1 MRVES
6 TAEYRLGVDIGGTFT
21 DFVLYDVG
29 GGSVATYKT
38 LTTPQEPAR
47 AVIEGWE
54 ALLAAAGIAGTDV
67 HLVIHG
73 TTLITNALIER
84 KGARTALLTT
94 KGFSDIL
101 DTQREMRY
109 DIYDLHSPPV
119 EPLIPRTMRVE
130 LDERI
135 GGFGQVLTPLTDQA
149 LDDAAAQLLARDP
162 EAIGI
167 CLLHA
172 YRNPAHEET
181 ARQWLAKRLPDVAI
195 SISSGVAPE
204 IREYER
210 MSTTVANA
218 YVQPLAAR
226 YLGALTTALHE
237 HGYRREL
244 FLMLSSGGIT
254 DVSTAAEFPIRLVE
268 SGPAAGAL
276 AAVFYGRQLDRPDLV
291 SLDMGGTTAKIC
303 VIRDHSPAMASTF
316 EVARRH
322 RFKRGS
328 GLPVRIPAIELL
340 EIGAGGGSIARV
352 DVLGLLKVGPD
363 SAGADPGPACYGLG
377 GDEPTVTD
385 ADLLLGY
392 LNPENFLGGRMQLDR
407 PSAEKAVAR
416 LGEKLGLGIM
426 ETAVGIRRIVDE
438 AMMAATRVHLAER
451 GVDPRRLWLLAFG
464 GAGPVHADAIARA
477 LKLSGYL
484 IPPSAGVTSALGFL
498 AAPVAFELARTHVS
512 VLTTDAL
519 PALDRVFA
527 ELAETGR
534 ETLDRAGVPA
544 AAMTF
549 TAAADLRH
557 RGQGHELTVTLPP
570 DSMENIGLERLR
582 EAFFARY
589 VEVYGY
595 AHRHL
600 DLEVMTCRL
609 TASGGAP
616 PLAPTARPA
625 GGEVDSTGSREAYF
639 SGTGRM
645 LPTPV
650 YQRASLSNG
659 ATFAGPAL
667 IEDVDSTIVIGP
679 ETTVHIDLT
688 GTISVS
694 LDGAS

>member
-1 MRVES
+1 
-6 TAEYRLGVDIGGTFT
+6 
-21 DFVLYDVG
+21 
-29 GGSVATYKT
+29 
-38 LTTPQEPAR
+38 
-47 AVIEGWE
+47 
-54 ALLAAAGIAGTDV
+54 
-67 HLVIHG
+67 
-73 TTLITNALIER
+73 
-84 KGARTALLTT
+84 
-94 KGFSDIL
+94 
-101 DTQREMRY
+101 
-109 DIYDLHSPPV
+109 
-119 EPLIPRTMRVE
+119 
-130 LDERI
+130 
-135 GGFGQVLTPLTDQA
+135 
-149 LDDAAAQLLARDP
+149 
-162 EAIGI
+162 
-167 CLLHA
+167 
-172 YRNPAHEET
+172 
-181 ARQWLAKRLPDVAI
+181 
-195 SISSGVAPE
+195 
-204 IREYER
+204 
-210 MSTTVANA
+210 
-218 YVQPLAAR
+218 
-226 YLGALTTALHE
+226 
-237 HGYRREL
+237 
-244 FLMLSSGGIT
+244 
-254 DVSTAAEFPIRLVE
+254 
-268 SGPAAGAL
+268 
-276 AAVFYGRQLDRPDLV
+276 
-291 SLDMGGTTAKIC
+291 MGGTTAKIC

-407 PSAEKAVAR
+407 PAAEKAVAR

-616 PLAPTARPA
+616 PLAPAARPA

-639 SGTGRM
+639 SGTGRT

-650 YQRASLSNG
+650 YQRASLPNG

-667 IEDVDSTIVIGP
+667 IEDVDSTDCDRPRDHRPYRSDRHDQRVARRRVMSASARMLARSAADSPEEPMPSTEIDPITLEVQWQRLLAIADEMDTATIRASFSTIVGESHDFGCALMDNQGSAIAQAQISPPQFCTMLPRTTKLMLEKFPPATLREGDVLITNDPWIGSTHLP
-679 ETTVHIDLT
+679 DYNVVTPVYFQDTARGVCRHHRSRFGRWRT
-688 GTISVS
+688 PRRPRSVRRLYGRHAHPS
-694 LDGAS
+694 HQAIQGWSGQH